1 MGLFSHGKSNNKGF
15 WSAMAVN
22 AFNQGNDQQ
31 ALQYAMLGYDGSVQN
46 IQMAINDRNF
56 KKQQEQIKQQMQQ
69 QQQELQQ
76 KTDEA
81 TALTEQSTNQN
92 QKQNVQGV
100 RRNAKETNS
109 QKNSNLTQGTNS
121 TGTWLKKALGGDNAN
136 NSEEWY

>member
-15 WSAMAVN
+15 WSTMAVN

-31 ALQYAMLGYDGSVQN
+31 ALQFATLGYEGSVQN
-46 IQMAINDRNF
+46 IQMAINNRNF
-56 KKQQEQIKQQMQQ
+56 KKQQEQMKQQQE
-69 QQQELQQ
+69 ELQQ
-76 KTDEA
+76 KTNEA
-81 TALTEQSTNQN
+81 AALTEQSTNHN

-109 QKNSNLTQGTNS
+109 QKISNLTQGTNS
-121 TGTWLKKALGGDNAN
+121 TGTWLKKALGGDNTN

>member
-15 WSAMAVN
+15 WSTMAVN

-31 ALQYAMLGYDGSVQN
+31 ALQFATLGYEGSVQN
-46 IQMAINDRNF
+46 IQMAINNRNF
-56 KKQQEQIKQQMQQ
+56 KKQQE
-69 QQQELQQ
+69 ELQQ
-76 KTDEA
+76 KTNEA
-81 TALTEQSTNQN
+81 AALTEQSTNQN

-109 QKNSNLTQGTNS
+109 QKDSNLTQGTNS
-121 TGTWLKKALGGDNAN
+121 TGTWLKKALGGDNTN

>member
-15 WSAMAVN
+15 WSTMAVN

-31 ALQYAMLGYDGSVQN
+31 ALQFATLGYEGSVQN
-46 IQMAINDRNF
+46 IQMAINNRNF
-56 KKQQEQIKQQMQQ
+56 KKQQEQMKQQQE
-69 QQQELQQ
+69 ELQQ

-81 TALTEQSTNQN
+81 SALTEQSTNKN

-109 QKNSNLTQGTNS
+109 QKSSNLTQGTNS
-121 TGTWLKKALGGDNAN
+121 TGTWLKKALGGDNTN

>member
-15 WSAMAVN
+15 WNTMAVN

-31 ALQYAMLGYDGSVQN
+31 ALQFATLGYEGSVQN
-46 IQMAINDRNF
+46 IQMAINNRNF
-56 KKQQEQIKQQMQQ
+56 KKQQEQMKQQQE
-69 QQQELQQ
+69 ELQQ
-76 KTDEA
+76 KTNEA

-109 QKNSNLTQGTNS
+109 QKDSNLTQGTQNS
-121 TGTWLKKALGGDNAN
+121 TGTWLKKALGGDNTN

>member
-15 WSAMAVN
+15 WSTMAVN

-31 ALQYAMLGYDGSVQN
+31 ALQFATLGYEGSVQN
-46 IQMAINDRNF
+46 IQMAINNRNF
-56 KKQQEQIKQQMQQ
+56 KKQQEQMKQQQE
-69 QQQELQQ
+69 ELQQ

-81 TALTEQSTNQN
+81 SALTEQSTNQN

-109 QKNSNLTQGTNS
+109 QKDSNLTQGTNS
-121 TGTWLKKALGGDNAN
+121 TGTWLKKALGGDNTN

>member
-1 MGLFSHGKSNNKGF
+1 MGLLDHVKNNNRGF

-31 ALQYAMLGYDGSVQN
+31 ALQFATLGYEGSVQN
-46 IQMAINDRNF
+46 IQMAINNRNL
-56 KKQQEQIKQQMQQ
+56 KKQQE
-69 QQQELQQ
+69 ELQQ

-81 TALTEQSTNQN
+81 SALTEQSTNQN

-100 RRNAKETNS
+100 RRNAKETNF

-121 TGTWLKKALGGDNAN
+121 TGLWLKKALGGDNTN

>member
-15 WSAMAVN
+15 WSTMAVN

-31 ALQYAMLGYDGSVQN
+31 ALQFATLGYEGSVQN
-46 IQMAINDRNF
+46 IQMAINDRNL
-56 KKQQEQIKQQMQQ
+56 KKQQQQMQQ

-81 TALTEQSTNQN
+81 AALTEQSTNQN
-92 QKQNVQGV
+92 QKQNVQGI

-109 QKNSNLTQGTNS
+109 QKSSNLTQGTNS
-121 TGTWLKKALGGDNAN
+121 TGIWLKRALGGNNTN

>member
-15 WSAMAVN
+15 WSTMAVN

-31 ALQYAMLGYDGSVQN
+31 ALQFATLGYEGSVQN
-46 IQMAINDRNF
+46 IQTAINNRNL
-56 KKQQEQIKQQMQQ
+56 KKQQGQMK
-69 QQQELQQ
+69 ELQQ
-76 KTDEA
+76 KTNEA
-81 TALTEQSTNQN
+81 SALTEQSTNQN

-109 QKNSNLTQGTNS
+109 QKDSNLTQGTSS
-121 TGTWLKKALGGDNAN
+121 TGTWLKKALGGDNTN

>member
-1 MGLFSHGKSNNKGF
+1 
-15 WSAMAVN
+15 MAVN

-31 ALQYAMLGYDGSVQN
+31 ALQFATLGYEGSVQN
-46 IQMAINDRNF
+46 IQMAINNRNF
-56 KKQQEQIKQQMQQ
+56 KKQQEQMKQQQE
-69 QQQELQQ
+69 ELQQ
-76 KTDEA
+76 KTNEA

-109 QKNSNLTQGTNS
+109 QKDSNLTQGTNS
-121 TGTWLKKALGGDNAN
+121 TGTWLKKALGGDNTN